1 MTICHT
7 MTLCRI
13 PMTTCHLINNY
24 TLLSIRNIIRISNDN
39 NNVTNKNLI
48 T

>member
-13 PMTTCHLINNY
+13 PMTTCHNINNY

-39 NNVTNKNLI
+39 NNVTN
-48 T
+48 

>member
-13 PMTTCHLINNY
+13 LMTTCHYINKY
-24 TLLSIRNIIRISNDN
+24 TLIVNRMLILITLDNI
-39 NNVTNKNLI
+39 NVTN
-48 T
+48 

>member
-13 PMTTCHLINNY
+13 LMTTCHYTNNITLILIRMLILIN
-24 TLLSIRNIIRISNDN
+24 IDN
-39 NNVTNKNLI
+39 NTVTN
-48 T
+48 